1 MNDLETIKGIA
12 CALDKSTES
21 CRAVWR
27 LRLDAGQGVVIPVEI
42 RGDEIHGLLDIGDEI
57 EVLVQSKDKTGE
69 GIRSKHI
76 VNRTTNY
83 QINTYERSRL
93 RRGLSFLQL
102 NFYVGVLAALGGAA
116 VSILIGFLRAAG
128 VATAAAPAASPGV
141 SPSSP
146 AATAGVASPTS
157 VPTAS
162 GTAASSPGPTVL
174 SPRRASLIPIWAYY
188 VLVALPIAAVVV
200 FVIYDVRKNAKSGPG
215 GVLWYLR
222 RKNSVSIIAGVI
234 AGDLLAILIT
244 AFLL

>member
-21 CRAVWR
+21 GKAVWR

-69 GIRSKHI
+69 GIRSKH
-76 VNRTTNY
+76 VLNRTTTY
-83 QINTYERSRL
+83 EINTYEQSRL
-93 RRGLSFLQL
+93 RRGFRFLQL

-128 VATAAAPAASPGV
+128 VATAAAPAG
-141 SPSSP
+141 SSSAP
-146 AATAGVASPTS
+146 P
-157 VPTAS
+157 
-162 GTAASSPGPTVL
+162 SSPGPTVL
-174 SPRRASLIPIWAYY
+174 SPRSVRLIPIWAYY

-222 RKNSVSIIAGVI
+222 RRNSVSIIAGVI
-234 AGDLLAILIT
+234 AGDLL
-244 AFLL
+244 